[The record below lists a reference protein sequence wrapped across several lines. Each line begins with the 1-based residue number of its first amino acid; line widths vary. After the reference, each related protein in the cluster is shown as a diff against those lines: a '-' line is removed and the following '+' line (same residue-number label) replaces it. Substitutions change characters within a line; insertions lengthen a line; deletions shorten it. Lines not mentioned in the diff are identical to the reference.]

1 MNVNPIA
8 PQPFQADSFQN
19 DEGMSIDP
27 REIMRIFQ
35 RRWKL
40 IVGIVAIGLGMTLA
54 YLLLATPLYTATTEI
69 LLDLRK
75 DQIVDTEAV
84 LSGLGSDAGAFASEI
99 KLMSSSAVGERV
111 IKKLKLYNDPEYAVT
126 KSGGLFAALK
136 ALVSGGKKAGEA
148 TEDAAF
154 VLAEPAGKSGLTEV
168 QMERLTRSFL
178 SRVKVKRLG
187 RTYIVSVSY
196 TSSSPNSA
204 AHVTNEIADA
214 YLVDQLE
221 AKYQATKRANT
232 WLQGRLSELQAK
244 VQESERAVELYRTE
258 NNLVGPKGQS
268 PYDAQLTKLNE
279 QLILGRVKMN
289 ENLDKLKQA
298 KRVIGAKGK
307 LSRIDAVAQSDVVS
321 KLRAQLAVVA
331 QQEAE
336 LITRFTPAHPK
347 VINKRGERK
356 DLERQIERQAKLI
369 IKNLENDYKFSRR
382 RVASL
387 EQSLSQLKQ
396 KTSGARSASI
406 RLRELEREAKANRT
420 IYEAF
425 LGRFKETSQQE
436 TLKTANSRVITKALP
451 PTFASYPKKKRT
463 LLLALVGLA
472 AIGFGL
478 AYLLE
483 QMDNSFK
490 TSSQI
495 EEALNV
501 AHLTSVPKLLAADL
515 KMDGNKVAVNRYI
528 LAKPLSSYAESIRNL
543 KVGIEL
549 SNIDSPPQVILIT
562 SALPNEGKSAIAS
575 NLAQH
580 VAQVG
585 GRTLL
590 IDGDLRNPSLTA
602 NWIAEPGPG
611 LIDLLGNRA
620 SKEQVIVRDSSGV
633 DFLQTAHVAQNS
645 AEILGSGSFKKMLQE
660 LRQVYNIIIIDT
672 SPVMPVI
679 DARVLVDSVD
689 SVILTVKWD
698 GTARDIVSDA
708 VKSLNVPHEKFAGVV
723 LNAMDMKRMSHYGSY
738 GYGKYYS
745 KYPHYY
751 GSTES

>member
-1 MNVNPIA
+1 MNVNPLP
-8 PQPFQADSFQN
+8 PQSYQMDPLQA

-27 REIMRIFQ
+27 REILRIFQ

-40 IVGIVAIGLGMTLA
+40 IAGIVAIGLGITLT
-54 YLLLATPLYTATTEI
+54 YLLLATPLYTAATEI

-75 DQIVDTEAV
+75 DQVVDTEAII
-84 LSGLGSDAGAFASEI
+84 SGIGSDAGAFASEI

-111 IKKLKLYNDPEYAVT
+111 IKKLKLYNDPEYTVT
-126 KSGGLFAALK
+126 KSGGVFGALQS
-136 ALVSGGKKAGEA
+136 LLGGGGAS
-148 TEDAAF
+148 EDADAARF
-154 VLAEPAGKSGLTEV
+154 ENTAKPELTEE
-168 QMERLTRSFL
+168 QMGRLTRAFL
-178 SRVKVKRLG
+178 SRIKVKRLG

-196 TSSSPNSA
+196 TSSNPNSA
-204 AHVTNEIADA
+204 ARVTNEIADA

-221 AKYQATKRANT
+221 AKYQATRRANT
-232 WLQGRLSELQAK
+232 WLQGRLGELQTK
-244 VQESERAVELYRTE
+244 VQETERAVELYRAE

-279 QLILGRVKMN
+279 QLILGRVRMN

-298 KRVIGAKGK
+298 RQVLEAKGK
-307 LSRIDAVAQSDVVS
+307 LSTIDAVAQSDVVS
-321 KLRAQLAVVA
+321 KLRGQLAVVA

-356 DLERQIERQAKLI
+356 DLEHQIEREAKRI
-369 IKNLENDYKFSRR
+369 IENLENDYKFSRR

-387 EQSLSQLKQ
+387 EQSLTQLKQ

-406 RLRELEREAKANRT
+406 RLRELEREANANRT

-436 TLKTANSRVITKALP
+436 TLRTANSRVIAKALP
-451 PTFASYPKKKRT
+451 PTFASHPKKKRT
-463 LLLALVGLA
+463 LLLALIGFSAL
-472 AIGFGL
+472 GFGL

-483 QMDNSFK
+483 QMDSSFK

-495 EEALNV
+495 EEILNV
-501 AHLTSVPKLLAADL
+501 AHLTSIPKLLAADL
-515 KMDGNKVAVNRYI
+515 HIDGNKVPINRYI
-528 LAKPLSSYAESIRNL
+528 MAKPLSSYAESIRTL

-549 SNIDSPPQVILIT
+549 SNIDRPPQVILIT

-580 VAQVG
+580 AAQVG
-585 GRTLL
+585 ARTLL

-602 NWIAEPGPG
+602 NWIIEPGHG
-611 LIDLLGNRA
+611 LVDLLGNRVN
-620 SKEQVIVRDSSGV
+620 KEQAIVRDNSGV
-633 DFLQTAHVAQNS
+633 DFLQTSHVAQNS
-645 AEILGSGSFKKMLQE
+645 AEILGSTSFKKMLMD
-660 LRQVYNIIIIDT
+660 LRQIYNVIIIDT

-679 DARVLVDSVD
+679 DAKVLVDSVD
-689 SVILTVKWD
+689 SIVLTVKWD
-698 GTARDIVSDA
+698 ETARDIVRDA
-708 VKSLNVPHEKFAGVV
+708 IKSLNAPPEKFAGVV

>member
-8 PQPFQADSFQN
+8 PQSYQADQFQA

-27 REIMRIFQ
+27 REILRIFQ

-40 IVGIVAIGLGMTLA
+40 IAGIVTIGLGITLT
-54 YLLLATPLYTATTEI
+54 YLLLATPLFTATTEI

-84 LSGLGSDAGAFASEI
+84 LSGLGSDAAAFASEI

-111 IKKLKLYNDPEYAVT
+111 IKKLKLYNDPEYTVT
-126 KSGGLFAALK
+126 KSGGLFGVLQS
-136 ALVSGGKKAGEA
+136 LISGGKEPEDTEA
-148 TEDAAF
+148 AIEDVPVNA
-154 VLAEPAGKSGLTEV
+154 GLTEV
-168 QMERLTRSFL
+168 QMDRLTRAFL

-204 AHVTNEIADA
+204 ARVTNEIADA

-232 WLQGRLSELQAK
+232 WLQGRLAELQTK
-244 VQESERAVELYRTE
+244 VQESERAVELYRVD

-298 KRVIGAKGK
+298 RRVMKAKGK
-307 LSRIDAVAQSDVVS
+307 LSSIDAVAQSDVVA
-321 KLRAQLAVVA
+321 KLRGQMAVVA

-356 DLERQIERQAKLI
+356 DLERQIEREANRI
-369 IKNLENDYKFSRR
+369 IENLENDHKFSRR

-387 EQSLSQLKQ
+387 EQSLTQLKQ

-406 RLRELEREAKANRT
+406 RLRELEREANANRT

-436 TLKTANSRVITKALP
+436 TLRTANSRVIAKALP
-451 PTFASYPKKKRT
+451 PTFASHPKKKRT
-463 LLLALVGLA
+463 LLLALIGFA
-472 AIGFGL
+472 ALGFGL

-495 EEALNV
+495 EEILNV
-501 AHLTSVPKLLAADL
+501 AHLTSIPKLLAADL
-515 KMDGNKVAVNRYI
+515 NIDGNKVPINRYI
-528 LAKPLSSYAESIRNL
+528 LAKPLSSYAEAIRNL

-549 SNIDSPPQVILIT
+549 SNIDRPPQVILIT

-585 GRTLL
+585 ARTLL

-602 NWIAEPGPG
+602 NWITEPGPG
-611 LIDLLGNRA
+611 LVDLLGNRVN
-620 SKEQVIVRDSSGV
+620 KEQAIVHDSSGV
-633 DFLQTAHVAQNS
+633 DFLQTSHVAQNS
-645 AEILGSGSFKKMLQE
+645 AEILGSSSFKKVLLD
-660 LRQVYNIIIIDT
+660 LRQIYNVIIIDT

-679 DARVLVDSVD
+679 DAKVLVDSVD
-689 SVILTVKWD
+689 SVVLTVKWD
-698 GTARDIVSDA
+698 ETARDIVRDA
-708 VKSLNVPHEKFAGVV
+708 IKSLNVPHEKFAGVV